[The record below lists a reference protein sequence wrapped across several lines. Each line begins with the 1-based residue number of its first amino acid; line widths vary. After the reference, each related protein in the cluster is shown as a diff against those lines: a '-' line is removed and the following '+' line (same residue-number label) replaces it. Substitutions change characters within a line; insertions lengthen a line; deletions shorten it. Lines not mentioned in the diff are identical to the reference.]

1 MNQASMKQ
9 QTIAGF
15 LWRYAER
22 CGAQGI
28 QFLVSIVL
36 ARLLSPS
43 DYGIIGIITV
53 FIALANVF
61 ISCGFG
67 QALIQKKDADETD
80 FSSVFYFNIAMALIL
95 YMVMF
100 FSAPAIAHFY
110 NNDIL
115 TPVIRVLSITLVIG
129 GVNGVQQAYV
139 QKTMQ
144 FKRFF
149 WATLGGTIIS
159 AVVGIAFAYKG
170 LGVWALVAQ
179 QLTNQMI
186 DTVILWITVKWR
198 PILRF
203 SVKKMKRLFAYGWKL
218 LCSSLLDV
226 GYNNMYSLIIG
237 KFYSSADLG
246 FYNRGK
252 QFPILIIDNINSSI
266 NSVLFPVL
274 AKVQDEKEKLKA
286 MMRRSMTTS
295 IFIIFPCMAGLA
307 AIAEPLVKILLTDKW
322 LPAVPFIR
330 FCCFTYAFWPV
341 HTANLQAIKA
351 IGRSDIFLKL
361 EIAKKVLGIITLCVT
376 LPFGLTVMM
385 WGRCVST
392 IIGTF
397 INAYPNKKLLGYSY
411 MEQVKDM
418 MPTMVLSVLMA
429 CIVWSLSLLNINAV
443 AIMLLQV
450 FIGSILYVFGAKLL
464 KLECFEYVLNMVK
477 EVFRKIG
484 YGRTNIKGERNAR

>member
-1 MNQASMKQ
+1 MNQTSMKQ
-9 QTIAGF
+9 QTIAGL

-115 TPVIRVLSITLVIG
+115 SPVIRVLSITLVIG

-198 PILRF
+198 PILKF
-203 SVKKMKRLFAYGWKL
+203 SIKRMKRLFAYGWKL
-218 LCSSLLDV
+218 LCSSLLDT
-226 GYNNMYSLIIG
+226 GYSNMYSLIIG

-307 AIAEPLVKILLTDKW
+307 AIAEPLVRILLTDKW

-330 FCCFTYAFWPV
+330 FCCFIYAFWPV

-351 IGRSDIFLKL
+351 LGRSDIFLKL
-361 EIAKKVLGIITLCVT
+361 EIIKKILGITTLCVT

-385 WGRCVST
+385 WGSCVST
-392 IIGTF
+392 VVSTF

-411 MEQVKDM
+411 TEQVKDM
-418 MPTMVLSVLMA
+418 MPTMILSIIMCVAVL
-429 CIVWSLSLLNINAV
+429 CIDMLKINTYCV
-443 AIMLLQV
+443 I
-450 FIGSILYVFGAKLL
+450 FIQIVTGGILYIALSKIFKMESLDYILHTIKDL
-464 KLECFEYVLNMVK
+464 K
-477 EVFRKIG
+477 RS
-484 YGRTNIKGERNAR
+484 